1 MASPQTPEILFAHP
15 SLRPEGLKHCT
26 IEQMRD
32 VYQMQQ
38 ELSAFGMGKNTFNT
52 QQLSI
57 VEAYERMIVYKIPE
71 QMHKCLQKAAN
82 GTLKGLNIAEY
93 CKDSHGVAVEPDLA
107 VRKIEKGVKKVFNA
121 LQVEGIRE
129 NLVQFRDWTKSQNM
143 DSRVSKLFTDIH
155 NLLETCYEFHDDV
168 GGVQCT
174 DNVFKGIRKSI
185 HTYQSFEKISQKPP
199 ITPVFD
205 FDSNPFLHSTSKV
218 SPRFVQK
225 QNELKELLEK
235 LKAENAKSI
244 QEDSESPAKKPKP
257 DDTLKPKGGQGGRVG
272 STPAPSKGKGRAPDV
287 GKPRPQEQEDMGTTD
302 DEVDDNVG
310 PALPEKKDGTPPAP
324 VAAADD
330 NTPAPVAAADDNTPA
345 PVAATGKKHKAP
357 YSAEL
362 ASAPFSLKPGGK

>member
-93 CKDSHGVAVEPDLA
+93 CKDSRGVAVEPDIA

-330 NTPAPVAAADDNTPA
+330 NTPAPVAA
-345 PVAATGKKHKAP
+345 TGKKHKAP
-357 YSAEL
+357 YSAES
-362 ASAPFSLKPGGK
+362 ASAPFSLKPVSK